1 MGAGISSH
9 ISQVKAEQ
17 ENCADDAANIRTRLL
32 AEQTELETADERV
45 QETVLQ
51 RAQMTASIGE
61 KEEEYKKAR
70 KEVAAL
76 KSSTNPLVKQEREI
90 DTNISNRTKE
100 ILNQEKLIK
109 KLKAEVE
116 SLKSELKKHKE
127 EERQFETAAKKITG
141 AEIVPERTVKQL
153 NAKIVQLQKKIK
165 NKQENED
172 IAVFLNY
179 FQELKERY
187 VDMKR
192 QIEKLENLLERI
204 E

>member
-1 MGAGISSH
+1 MG
-9 ISQVKAEQ
+9 
-17 ENCADDAANIRTRLL
+17 
-32 AEQTELETADERV
+32 
-45 QETVLQ
+45 
-51 RAQMTASIGE
+51 
-61 KEEEYKKAR
+61 KAR

-192 QIEKLENLLERI
+192 QI
-204 E
+204 